1 MGHLEGMVSMLPSIM
16 SSQMTD
22 FPLRSR
28 IWNGKFP
35 PTLTLNANISKEEK
49 K

>member
-1 MGHLEGMVSMLPSIM
+1 MGHLEAMVSMLPSIM
-16 SSQMTD
+16 SSQMAD

-35 PTLTLNANISKEEK
+35 PTLILNANISKEEK